1 MAEPKIRRRFRAV
14 NITLASVVADT
25 QTLRWDE
32 VAGGC
37 LRIDAGVTATEF
49 STTVQLWA
57 AGVHDG
63 VFGRLYKEDGT
74 PADLTIVRDSVNSTT
89 YALPTECYGV
99 GALKLV
105 AGSTHLTSG
114 VIMLKT

>member
-37 LRIDAGVTATEF
+37 LRIAAGDTNTQF

-57 AGVHDG
+57 AGAVDAT
-63 VFGRLYKEDGT
+63 FGRLHKADGS

-89 YALPTECYGV
+89 YALPDECYGV

-105 AGSTHLTSG
+105 TGSTHLTSG
-114 VIMLKT
+114 VVMLKT